1 MKSLRIKQLAILIM
15 TGLPGVTLASGF
27 ALIEQSASGLGT
39 AFAGAAASAEDASTI
54 FFNPAGMTLL
64 PEKQLVVAGHLIEP
78 SARFSGTVSPPIG
91 GGQGGDAGSL
101 AFVPNVYFAYQLA
114 PDLHL
119 GVGIN
124 SLFGLTTEYDASW
137 VGRVQAIKSDLKTVN
152 INPSI
157 AYRISDSLSLGAGFS
172 FQHVEAELTSFAG
185 ALGTAKIKAKDDGW
199 GFNLGA
205 LWQLSAGTRLGL
217 AYRSQIDYG
226 LHGSASFSA
235 NPAVNGPLTADL
247 TVPDSASLSL
257 FHRPNPQWDVLAD
270 VTWTGWNVFNKL
282 LINMP
287 APIPDSLTVENWKDS
302 WRYSLGANYHMD
314 EKLTLRGGLA
324 FDQTPVPD
332 ATHRTPRIPDEDRT
346 WLAFGGQYKISKQG
360 SLDLAYAHLFV
371 KDPSINS
378 AAGGTTLTGKYS
390 NHIDILSAQYTHTF

>member
-1 MKSLRIKQLAILIM
+1 MKARSIKSIAILI
-15 TGLPGVTLASGF
+15 GLPSLGHASGF
-27 ALIEQSASGLGT
+27 ALIEQSASGLGN
-39 AFAGAAASAEDASTI
+39 AYAGAAASAEDASTL

-64 PEKQLVVAGHLIEP
+64 PGKQLVVAGHLIKP
-78 SARFSGTVSPPIG
+78 SAKFSGTVSPPIG

-101 AFVPNVYFAYQLA
+101 ALVPNAYFAYSLTQ
-114 PDLHL
+114 DVHL
-119 GVGIN
+119 GIGIN
-124 SLFGLTTEYDASW
+124 SPFGLKTEYDSSW
-137 VGRVQAIKSDLKTVN
+137 VGRVQAIKSDMKTIN

-157 AYRISDSLSLGAGFS
+157 AYRVSDTLSLGAGFS

-205 LWQLSAGTRLGL
+205 LWQPGQGTRLGL

-226 LHGSASFSA
+226 LHGSAAFSA
-235 NPAVNGPLTADL
+235 NPALNGSINADL
-247 TVPDSASLSL
+247 SMPDSASLSL
-257 FHRPNPQWDVLAD
+257 FHKLTSQWDILAD

-282 LINMP
+282 LIDMP
-287 APIPDSLTVENWKDS
+287 PPLPDSLTVENWKDS
-302 WRYSLGANYHMD
+302 WRYSLGASYHMND
-314 EKLTLRGGLA
+314 LLMLRGGVA

-332 ATHRTPRIPDEDRT
+332 ATHRTPRIPDGDRT
-346 WLAFGGQYKISKQG
+346 WLAFGGQYRLSRQG
-360 SLDLAYAHLFV
+360 ALDFGYAHLFV

-378 AAGGTTLTGKYS
+378 TAGGTTLTGKYS

>member
-1 MKSLRIKQLAILIM
+1 MKALRIKQLAILIM
-15 TGLPGVTLASGF
+15 TGLPGLGFASGF
-27 ALIEQSASGLGT
+27 ALIEQSASGLGN

-54 FFNPAGMTLL
+54 FFNPAGMTRL
-64 PEKQLVVAGHLIEP
+64 PGEQLVVAGHLIKP
-78 SARFSGTVSPPIG
+78 SAKFSGTVSPPIG

-101 AFVPNVYFAYQLA
+101 AFLPNAYFTYQVT
-114 PDLHL
+114 PDMHL

-124 SLFGLTTEYDASW
+124 SLFGLTTEYDSGW
-137 VGRVQAIKSDLKTVN
+137 VGRVQAIKTDMKTIN

-157 AYRISDSLSLGAGFS
+157 AYRVTDAISVGAGFS
-172 FQHVEAELTSFAG
+172 FQHAEAELTSFAG
-185 ALGTAKIKAKDDGW
+185 ALGTGEIKAKDDGW

-205 LWQLSAGTRLGL
+205 LWQLGTGTRLGL

-226 LHGSASFSA
+226 LHGSAAFSA
-235 NPAVNGPLTADL
+235 NPAVNGSVTADL
-247 TVPDSASLSL
+247 TMPDSASLSL
-257 FHRPNPQWDVLAD
+257 FQKLNPQWDVLAD
-270 VTWTGWNVFNKL
+270 VTWTGWSVFNKL
-282 LINMP
+282 LIDMP
-287 APIPDSLTVENWKDS
+287 APIPDSLTIENWKDS

-314 EKLTLRGGLA
+314 DTLTLRGGVA

-346 WLAFGGQYKISKQG
+346 WLAFGGQYRLSKQG
-360 SLDLAYAHLFV
+360 ALDFGYAHLFV

-378 AAGGTTLTGKYS
+378 TAGGTTLTGKYS